1 MIDLEKK
8 VSSKWAKGF
17 YHQKENPKI
26 LSFQNY
32 KKNFNWISSWY
43 QSHFKSKMLEPCLI
57 FMLILYIFY
66 FSSKKINKNNFFKY
80 NKVNLILFLFSILLW
95 LFLLPQFRFGYSYII
110 LFIFLVLN
118 FSFNYEPKLNKFCF
132 AIIILSFLLFNLS
145 NFQRVKNEFYK
156 NEYFPFYQ
164 TIFFKTYYSENNQL
178 NYKIY
183 KRNSK
188 GEKISIVNKKFNPQY
203 NVKYNNDYS
212 LKIDSLGYLKIISAD
227 NK

>member
-1 MIDLEKK
+1 M
-8 VSSKWAKGF
+8 
-17 YHQKENPKI
+17 
-26 LSFQNY
+26 
-32 KKNFNWISSWY
+32 
-43 QSHFKSKMLEPCLI
+43 
-57 FMLILYIFY
+57 
-66 FSSKKINKNNFFKY
+66 
-80 NKVNLILFLFSILLW
+80 LW

-132 AIIILSFLLFNLS
+132 VIIILSFLLFNLS

-164 TIFFKTYYSENNQL
+164 TIFFKTYFLENNQL

-188 GEKISIVNKKFNPQY
+188 GEKISIVNKIFSPQY

-212 LKIDSLGYLKIISAD
+212 LKIDSLGYLKIISAI